1 MTHETALT
9 DQIQAEMLQL
19 HETVHSLVEN
29 MHRLRSPITESH
41 EKVPQATNQLDKISQ
56 QTLAAAHRMLDTV
69 EGINNREEV
78 ILETV
83 RRMSANLQL
92 GPDLRSDVAVIEK
105 AAQEN
110 QDAAFTLM
118 DALQFQDI
126 TSQQVDYAASLLE
139 EIETRLAHILKVVEA
154 GQEQSNTMTAKQPKK
169 QRAFD
174 PNADLFEK
182 KTQQS
187 EIDALFVKKQ

>member
-1 MTHETALT
+1 
-9 DQIQAEMLQL
+9 
-19 HETVHSLVEN
+19 
-29 MHRLRSPITESH
+29 
-41 EKVPQATNQLDKISQ
+41 
-56 QTLAAAHRMLDTV
+56 
-69 EGINNREEV
+69 
-78 ILETV
+78 
-83 RRMSANLQL
+83 
-92 GPDLRSDVAVIEK
+92 VIEK

-110 QDAAFTLM
+110 LDAAFSLM

-139 EIETRLAHILKVVEA
+139 EIETRLAHILKVVGAE
-154 GQEQSNTMTAKQPKK
+154 QEQIAAVSSQQPKK

-187 EIDALFVKKQ
+187 EIDALFVKKK

>member
-1 MTHETALT
+1 MTTPTVLSEQVQTEIHQLRET
-9 DQIQAEMLQL
+9 I
-19 HETVHSLVEN
+19 HSLVEN
-29 MHRLRSPITESH
+29 MHRLRSPVAESH
-41 EKVPQATNQLDKISQ
+41 QKVPQATNQLDKISQ

-69 EGINNREEV
+69 EGINNREDE
-78 ILETV
+78 ILKAV
-83 RRMSANLQL
+83 KRLS
-92 GPDLRSDVAVIEK
+92 SDTAASNSVKSELLIIEK

-110 QDAAFTLM
+110 MDAAYTLM

-139 EIETRLAHILKVVEA
+139 EIETKLAHILKVVGSEH
-154 GQEQSNTMTAKQPKK
+154 EQIISASSQMPRK

-174 PNADLFEK
+174 PHADLFEK

-187 EIDALFVKKQ
+187 EIDDLFVKKK

>member
-1 MTHETALT
+1 MTTPTVLSEQVQTEIHQLRET
-9 DQIQAEMLQL
+9 I
-19 HETVHSLVEN
+19 HSLVEN
-29 MHRLRSPITESH
+29 MHRLRSPVAESH
-41 EKVPQATNQLDKISQ
+41 QKVPQATNQLDKISQ

-69 EGINNREEV
+69 EGINNREDE
-78 ILETV
+78 ILKAVKRLSSDTAVSNSV
-83 RRMSANLQL
+83 RSELL
-92 GPDLRSDVAVIEK
+92 IIEK

-110 QDAAFTLM
+110 MDAAYTLM

-139 EIETRLAHILKVVEA
+139 EIETKLAHILKVVGSEH
-154 GQEQSNTMTAKQPKK
+154 EQIISASSQMPRK

-174 PNADLFEK
+174 PHADLFEK

-187 EIDALFVKKQ
+187 EIDDLFVKKK